1 MNKFCRISISDTK
14 KYSHPRT
21 SGIKKILHVDIGDG
35 TTEYV
40 YTVGLNPV
48 IDACSGERRGV
59 GHATE
64 EAKELLKDE
73 VGGHLNINRQ
83 QFISILRDPSHN
95 LYDLTV
101 RFMEEARYAQAQKIL
116 EDIQEK
122 YMEKTAGQ
130 VDFIAVYGGG
140 SVQFKDDLYD
150 ELIDFANQVRCKV
163 LWIPENFAVDMNVKG
178 MQVLNDKVL
187 FKVKG

>member
-1 MNKFCRISISDTK
+1 
-14 KYSHPRT
+14 
-21 SGIKKILHVDIGDG
+21 
-35 TTEYV
+35 
-40 YTVGLNPV
+40 
-48 IDACSGERRGV
+48 
-59 GHATE
+59 
-64 EAKELLKDE
+64 
-73 VGGHLNINRQ
+73 
-83 QFISILRDPSHN
+83 
-95 LYDLTV
+95 
-101 RFMEEARYAQAQKIL
+101 MEEARYAQAQKIL